1 MPQFP
6 HDDFAKAYLP
16 ELLRPIGIA
25 ILNHPLKA
33 ESRFADLWF
42 VQSNTINPE
51 DLDIL
56 GLIGTLLTR
65 DSLIEVF
72 RNAATLIEIRA
83 SQNKLFYQEID
94 EINQA
99 KRDDKKLTETDLPWL
114 WLIMPTASKRLI
126 KTFSIVPTEHP
137 GVYQFPEDQRTG
149 LIVIHQLEKTEST
162 LWLRILGRAGKQK
175 KAIEELSQR
184 PQVAPMTATIAR
196 TK

>member
-25 ILNHPLKA
+25 IPNHPLKA
-33 ESRFADLWF
+33 KSRFADLWF
-42 VQSNTINPE
+42 VRSNTINPE

-114 WLIMPTASKRLI
+114 WLIMPTVSKRLI

-137 GVYQFPEDQRTG
+137 GVYQFPEGQRTG

-184 PQVAPMTATIAR
+184 PQVPPMTATVAR

>member
-25 ILNHPLKA
+25 IPNHPLKA

-42 VQSNTINPE
+42 VRSNTINPE

-114 WLIMPTASKRLI
+114 WLDHAHRLKTAYQNLLNRPHRASRRLPIPRRSTYRTHRHPPTRKNRIYPLATHPRSCLQTEKSDRG
-126 KTFSIVPTEHP
+126 TQPT
-137 GVYQFPEDQRTG
+137 T
-149 LIVIHQLEKTEST
+149 TST
-162 LWLRILGRAGKQK
+162 PHNGNGRQN
-175 KAIEELSQR
+175 
-184 PQVAPMTATIAR
+184 
-196 TK
+196 